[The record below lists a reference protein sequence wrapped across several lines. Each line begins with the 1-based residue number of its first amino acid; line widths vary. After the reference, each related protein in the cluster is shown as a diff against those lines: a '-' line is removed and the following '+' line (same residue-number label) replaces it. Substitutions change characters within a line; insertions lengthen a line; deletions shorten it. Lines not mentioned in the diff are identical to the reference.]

1 MAGSN
6 DNQYTQSVRAPIAYK
21 PPMDWLI
28 EQGYYQSRSEIIRTG
43 LRDLL
48 RMEAPQQFYNAD
60 KKTRKQELH
69 RTPTTIFLDPDLLNH
84 AHNKVN
90 ETPSQYKNISM
101 VVNRALKW
109 YFKYLDE
116 GARLWEQLLQG
127 DEGFDAIE
135 KVQELRNK

>member
-6 DNQYTQSVRAPIAYK
+6 DNQYTQSLRLPNAFK

-28 EQGYYQSRSEIIRTG
+28 KQGYYQSRSDVLRNG

-48 RMEAPQQFYNAD
+48 RMEAPQQFYIMD
-60 KKTRKQELH
+60 KKIQKKELH
-69 RTPTTIFLDPDLLNH
+69 NTPTTIFLEPELLVD

-90 ETPSQYKNISM
+90 ETPSRYKNISM

-116 GARLWEQLLQG
+116 GARLWEQLL
-127 DEGFDAIE
+127 EGEKGFEAIG

>member
-6 DNQYTQSVRAPIAYK
+6 DNQYTQSVRLPIAFQ

-28 EQGYYQSRSEIIRTG
+28 KHGYYQSRSDVLRNG

-48 RMEAPQQFYNAD
+48 RMEAPQQFYIMEKN
-60 KKTRKQELH
+60 TRKRELH
-69 RTPTTIFLDPDLLNH
+69 RTPTTIFLDPEILNH

-116 GARLWEQLLQG
+116 GARLWEQLLEG
-127 DEGFDAIE
+127 EEGFETIQA
-135 KVQELRNK
+135 VQDLKNR